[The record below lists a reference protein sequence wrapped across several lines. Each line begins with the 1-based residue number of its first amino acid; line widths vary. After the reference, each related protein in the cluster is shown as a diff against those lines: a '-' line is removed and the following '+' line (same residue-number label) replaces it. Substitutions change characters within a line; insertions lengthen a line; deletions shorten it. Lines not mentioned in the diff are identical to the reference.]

1 MQFFIGLIIGVIF
14 GGGCGLVIF
23 GLLSANGEEQPEKP
37 AKLYTVGQ
45 TVLYDGQEWEI
56 AQFYDLGYGQTG
68 VMLKN
73 ENGRAYVM
81 LEEVE

>member
-23 GLLSANGEEQPEKP
+23 ALLSANGEEQPEKP

-56 AQFYDLGYGQTG
+56 AQFNDLGDGQTG
-68 VMLKN
+68 V
-73 ENGRAYVM
+73 EIVREGIRFYVM

>member
-14 GGGCGLVIF
+14 AGGCSLVIF
-23 GLLSANGEEQPEKP
+23 ALLNANGEEQPEKP

-56 AQFYDLGYGQTG
+56 AQFNDLGDGQTG
-68 VMLKN
+68 VMLMN

>member
-23 GLLSANGEEQPEKP
+23 ALLSANGEEQPEKP

-56 AQFYDLGYGQTG
+56 AQFNDLGDGQTG
-68 VMLKN
+68 V
-73 ENGRAYVM
+73 EIVREGIRSYVM

>member
-14 GGGCGLVIF
+14 AGGCSLVIF
-23 GLLSANGEEQPEKP
+23 ALLSANGEEQPEKP

-56 AQFYDLGYGQTG
+56 AQFNDLGDGQTG

-81 LEEVE
+81 FEEVE